1 MSYGIYFGW
10 ALVIPAALALAYG
23 AVSLKAKEV
32 LGGPRFTPGRWL
44 KSTAPLLVVFV
55 FWCAIPAPLVLLYM
69 LVFAGRIMGGL
80 GRKAD
85 RLRELFLL
93 NLTHLLSISLHMILI
108 GIASLAW
115 GVSMKALLSQPFWRI
130 FTLSV
135 VILLNL
141 LAYTLIPR
149 RGLSLVVI
157 RTQADSGEMRP
168 FLAFL
173 WFCNLSLLL
182 DSILCSSSIEWDLL
196 PLFLVGSTLLLE
208 LYLFR
213 FLAHFY
219 SILKVHYLEE
229 EHLRLMEELERQDR
243 RAEELRTKGDL
254 DTLTGLYS
262 RRYILDRIG
271 RLLQDRVPFSLAYL
285 DLDRLK
291 QVNDQDGHQ
300 AGDCYLVQFARL
312 MEQRLRKS
320 DLFARVGGDEF
331 VVLLPNCDGEVAR
344 DRMEQI
350 RRSLEME
357 RCCGH
362 VLSFSFGVAATDG
375 GETDLEGLLER
386 ADRAMYQD
394 KKRR

>member
-1 MSYGIYFGW
+1 MLHGAYFGW
-10 ALVIPAALALAYG
+10 ALIIPAALAMVHSA
-23 AVSLKAKEV
+23 ASLWAMRA
-32 LGGPRFTPGRWL
+32 LGGPWEFTLARWL
-44 KSTAPLLVVFV
+44 RNTAPILAVFV
-55 FWCAIPAPLVLLYM
+55 LWSAIPAPLILFYI
-69 LVFAGRIMGGL
+69 LVFASRLLGGL
-80 GRKAD
+80 GRKGS
-85 RLRELFLL
+85 RLKELFLI

-108 GIASLAW
+108 GAAALAL
-115 GVSMKALLSQPFWRI
+115 GVSMRSLLDQPFWRI

-213 FLAHFY
+213 FLVHFY

-262 RRYILDRIG
+262 RRYILDRID

-291 QVNDQDGHQ
+291 QVNDQ
-300 AGDCYLVQFARL
+300 
-312 MEQRLRKS
+312 
-320 DLFARVGGDEF
+320 
-331 VVLLPNCDGEVAR
+331 
-344 DRMEQI
+344 
-350 RRSLEME
+350 
-357 RCCGH
+357 
-362 VLSFSFGVAATDG
+362 LSRP
-375 GETDLEGLLER
+375 EP
-386 ADRAMYQD
+386 
-394 KKRR
+394 